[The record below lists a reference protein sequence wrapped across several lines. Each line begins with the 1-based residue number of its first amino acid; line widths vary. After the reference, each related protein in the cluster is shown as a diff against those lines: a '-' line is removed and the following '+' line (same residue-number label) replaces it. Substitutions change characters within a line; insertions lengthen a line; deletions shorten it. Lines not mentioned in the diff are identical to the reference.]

1 MQLFMVATTAMTV
14 STLHES
20 LQLLIEDRVAIAK
33 SSGKG
38 GVVFSIPFPSGSCF
52 CDLFLRG
59 SLGLRID
66 FALFRL
72 VLSVG

>member
-1 MQLFMVATTAMTV
+1 M
-14 STLHES
+14 
-20 LQLLIEDRVAIAK
+20 
-33 SSGKG
+33 
-38 GVVFSIPFPSGSCF
+38 FSIPFPSGSCF

-72 VLSVG
+72 VLSVGGDFDPIRSEGEIVFLLLNSRSL